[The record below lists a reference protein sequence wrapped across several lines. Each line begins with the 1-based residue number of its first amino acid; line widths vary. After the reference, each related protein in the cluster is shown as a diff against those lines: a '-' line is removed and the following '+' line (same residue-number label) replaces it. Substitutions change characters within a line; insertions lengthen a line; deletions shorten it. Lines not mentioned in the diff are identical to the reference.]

1 MKDKLKKIFT
11 NWKVLILIF
20 SLLLTILL
28 IQPRFNAEGAAI
40 KSIIADSDAT
50 RAGIEN
56 PKERAMPISLEI
68 IKAINNKKISSVKEY
83 YELINKIQVNETIQI
98 TTNKKTYKLTK
109 TSEDLGIKVT
119 DAPSSN
125 IRKGL
130 DLQGGTRVILKPEQ
144 KVDQETYNNIIDGLE
159 NRLNVYGLADITIRK
174 ISGTE
179 DQDFILLEIAGASE
193 KEVNELIGSQG
204 KFKAELSNRTI
215 FSGEQKDIISVCR
228 SADCSGIDPQRP
240 CQQNQDMTWGCG
252 FYFAITIS
260 QKAADAMAEATKE
273 LEIITNEDGKKQ
285 LSQPLVLY
293 LDDKEITSL
302 TISEGLR
309 GRSVT
314 EVSISGAET
323 GSSGEEALE
332 NSLKEMKKL
341 QTILKTGSFPVK
353 LEIIKIDSI
362 SPRLGSDFIKNA
374 IIVGILASISVI
386 LVLIISYKNI
396 KIALPILINTIS
408 EIFMVLGIAA
418 LIGWNMDL
426 ASIAGI
432 IAAVGT
438 GVDDIIVITDEM
450 LRKEKEYI
458 TNWKE
463 KIKRAFK
470 IVFAAYF
477 TTIFAMFPLWFFGA
491 GLLKGFAITTILGV
505 TAGILITRPAFSE
518 IMKIILE

>member
-1 MKDKLKKIFT
+1 MNKTKKILT
-11 NWKVLILIF
+11 NWRVIILLIT
-20 SLLLTILL
+20 LLVMVLL
-28 IQPRFNAEGAAI
+28 IQPRFNTEGAAI

-50 RAGIEN
+50 RAGIDN
-56 PKERAMPISLEI
+56 PKERAMPIALEV
-68 IKAINNKKISSVKEY
+68 IKEINNKKIKDLKEY
-83 YELINKIQVNETIQI
+83 YSTINNIEINETIQI
-98 TTNKKTYKLTK
+98 TTNKRTYKLTK
-109 TSEDLGIKVT
+109 TTEDLGIKTTEVPT
-119 DAPSSN
+119 SN

-144 KVDQETYNNIIDGLE
+144 KVDQETYTNIIDGLE
-159 NRLNVYGLADITIRK
+159 NRLNVYGLADITIK
-174 ISGTE
+174 QISGIDE
-179 DQDFILLEIAGASE
+179 QDLILLEIAGASE
-193 KEVNELIGSQG
+193 KEVRELITGQG
-204 KFKAELSNRTI
+204 KFEAQISNQTV
-215 FSGEQKDIISVCR
+215 FSGGDKDIISVCR

-240 CQQNQDMTWGCG
+240 CQQNEDLTWGCG

-260 QKAADAMAEATKE
+260 QKSADRMAELTKNLGTV
-273 LEIITNEDGKKQ
+273 LENSNKR
-285 LSQPLVLY
+285 LSEPLILY
-293 LDDKEITSL
+293 LDGKEITQL
-302 TISEGLR
+302 TIADNLKGKSI
-309 GRSVT
+309 T
-314 EVSISGAET
+314 EVSISGGEL
-323 GSSGEEALE
+323 GVSGEEALS

-353 LEIIKIDSI
+353 LEIIKMDSI
-362 SPRLGSDFIKNA
+362 SPKLGSEFIKNA
-374 IIVGILASISVI
+374 ILVGILASITVI
-386 LVLIISYKNI
+386 IVLIISYKNI
-396 KIALPILINTIS
+396 KIALPILINTLS
-408 EIFMVLGIAA
+408 EILMVLGLAS

-505 TAGILITRPAFSE
+505 TTGVLITRPAFSQ
-518 IMKIILE
+518 IMKIIIE